1 MCELIR
7 MTRKPCIAF
16 KVLAAGRA
24 IGSRERIREEFAF
37 ALRNIKPSDA
47 LLVGMYQQFNDQV
60 GENAA
65 LVAELCQELEREGTA
80 GSVQPARTP

>member
-1 MCELIR
+1 
-7 MTRKPCIAF
+7 MTSRPCLAY

-24 IGSRERIREEFAF
+24 VGSGERIREELAF

-47 LLVGMYQQFNDQV
+47 ILVGMYQQFGDQV

-65 LVAELCQELEREGTA
+65 LVSELCRELASGGPGPGGPNGT
-80 GSVQPARTP
+80 P